1 MYERNLP
8 VRVGRESPRDLRLV
22 RWALESKLCLRVRPE
37 GSKGAGFPYPA
48 IGQSLAEGSPD
59 THPLPG
65 TSESVS
71 KVAPEVKGNFWKQCL
86 RCRGQEA
93 KAHPKGWGWCP
104 RKASR
109 DVRGPGRSVVCYPHP
124 LSR

>member
-59 THPLPG
+59 TPTPRHFR
-65 TSESVS
+65 VR
-71 KVAPEVKGNFWKQCL
+71 KQSGS
-86 RCRGQEA
+86 RGQGQFLEA
-93 KAHPKGWGWCP
+93 VSQVQGAGSKSTPKGVG
-104 RKASR
+104 
-109 DVRGPGRSVVCYPHP
+109 VVP
-124 LSR
+124 